1 MTITPRP
8 ACAPR
13 NTPPVPHCSA
23 PQWHFLARSGQP
35 ALCDR
40 RLPPVRDLGPDHPPA
55 TTGSGASPPARAV
68 LKEECQLHPGA
79 DVHLPID
86 RPEVEVDRV
95 AREKEPA
102 RRLLVGEALGHE
114 VGDLELGIRKA
125 GPPLERSGLL
135 SRPGPGG
142 LRPEAIADALCVE
155 ARNLLCEAVFV
166 SEDVGDRPALMMAAE
181 RAVALLGSFGQDEAA
196 ATIGGFFTTPANR
209 MRSILPRRERSERWR
224 TLELLRERLG
234 NARYEELIAK
244 GVAMSDDEAI
254 ASVRKALGPQ
264 EDVRVPGAPP
274 SESPTSMVTGFGGD

>member
-1 MTITPRP
+1 
-8 ACAPR
+8 
-13 NTPPVPHCSA
+13 
-23 PQWHFLARSGQP
+23 
-35 ALCDR
+35 
-40 RLPPVRDLGPDHPPA
+40 
-55 TTGSGASPPARAV
+55 
-68 LKEECQLHPGA
+68 
-79 DVHLPID
+79 
-86 RPEVEVDRV
+86 VEVDRV

-125 GPPLERSGLL
+125 GPPLERSGPL

-166 SEDVGDRPALMMAAE
+166 SDDVGDRPALMMAAE
-181 RAVALLGSFGQDEAA
+181 RAVALLGSSGQDEAA

-244 GVAMSDDEAI
+244 GVAMSYDEAI
-254 ASVRKALGPQ
+254 ASVRPQGSRASRGCSGAQCPSFRVSNFDGNWVRRRLGSSATWSA
-264 EDVRVPGAPP
+264 VPGA
-274 SESPTSMVTGFGGD
+274 